1 MSIQKP
7 SLTEIAESTDA
18 YRVARSEPIVQEPA
32 PGKMDFIR
40 SLILDIPIQAHQE
53 SIRES
58 SMNIESMLEA
68 ALDAEIKNQEKSSDP
83 RDHVSFDV
91 PLLIRILE
99 HAREGIGS
107 DVELH
112 DMVERILSLKSKGTL
127 DMSDYEVIAG
137 GDIEGTDKEHTPQ
150 SYMGQQQGESIDSLR
165 KLAGIR

>member
-18 YRVARSEPIVQEPA
+18 YRTARSEPIVQEPV

-40 SLILDIPIQAHQE
+40 SLVLDIPIQVRQE
-53 SIRES
+53 PP
-58 SMNIESMLEA
+58 MNIESMLEA
-68 ALDAEIKNQEKSSDP
+68 ALDADVKNQEKASDP

-99 HAREGIGS
+99 HAREGIES

-112 DMVERILSLKSKGTL
+112 HMVERIVSLKGKGVL

-137 GDIEGTDKEHTPQ
+137 GDIEGTDKEHAPQ
-150 SYMGQQQGESIDSLR
+150 MYVGRQQGESIDSLR